1 MSLAG
6 GSSPLEWGTGK
17 AKIEMS
23 SEFDQKNTRKKNPLR
38 IIWYK
43 DDNTGSEDCSAL
55 IFGVKKNTTEKYYYV
70 TLLLLYAAFQQ
81 ACSWPLPET
90 GCRGRWIIG
99 PGLAQPFLSLPLNKT
114 WLNNSSEFGL
124 RLCMAP

>member
-6 GSSPLEWGTGK
+6 GSSHLEQGTGEANNWDK
-17 AKIEMS
+17 FKIWLE
-23 SEFDQKNTRKKNPLR
+23 KHKVKKNPLR

-43 DDNTGSEDCSAL
+43 DDNTASEDCSAL
-55 IFGVKKNTTEKYYYV
+55 IFGVKKNITEKYYYV
-70 TLLLLYAAFQQ
+70 TLLFLYAFQQ

-99 PGLAQPFLSLPLNKT
+99 PGLTQLLLSLLLN
-114 WLNNSSEFGL
+114 
-124 RLCMAP
+124 